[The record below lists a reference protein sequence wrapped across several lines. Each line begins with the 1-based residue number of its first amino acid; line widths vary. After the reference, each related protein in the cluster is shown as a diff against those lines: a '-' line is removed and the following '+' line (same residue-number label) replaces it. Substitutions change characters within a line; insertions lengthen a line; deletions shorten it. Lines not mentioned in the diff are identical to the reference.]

1 MKLNLNW
8 TNTQTNN
15 NRKIGLQFSML
26 NTGLKPERSEHSSQS
41 VALSGAMVKIDPRFY
56 QR

>member
-1 MKLNLNW
+1 MKLNLSW
-8 TNTQTNN
+8 SNTGN

-26 NTGLKPERSEHSSQS
+26 NTGLKPIRSEHTSQA
-41 VALSGAMVKIDPRFY
+41 VALSSAFVKIDPRYF